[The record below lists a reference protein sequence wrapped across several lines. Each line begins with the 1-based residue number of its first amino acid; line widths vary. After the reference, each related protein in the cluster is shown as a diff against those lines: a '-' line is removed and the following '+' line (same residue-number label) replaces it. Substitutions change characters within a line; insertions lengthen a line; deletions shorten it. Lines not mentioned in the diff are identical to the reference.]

1 MPLFK
6 RQNSSEPVLVTP
18 PATPPTPRQGGFF
31 SRRTDRP
38 PSPGQTATPTG
49 ASSYRSATSNPNSDT
64 ASVRSGFFFGRR
76 RSADS
81 VSLAPSART
90 AGTHASR
97 ASNASAASAASVR
110 SQGKTPSMFSATLK
124 RYSARARENDP
135 TVVAARQKVAS
146 AAEAEAEADRA
157 ILHARARV
165 RDAMESIKVLE
176 DEAQAEANRAKA
188 KNVVARLVSKD
199 ARGLGR
205 HGQT

>member
-6 RQNSSEPVLVTP
+6 RSNSSEPILVTP

-38 PSPGQTATPTG
+38 PSPDPTG
-49 ASSYRSATSNPNSDT
+49 ASSYRSATSKPNSDT
-64 ASVRSGFFFGRR
+64 ASVRSSFFFGRR

-90 AGTHASR
+90 TGTHASHASR
-97 ASNASAASAASVR
+97 ASNASAASTASVK
-110 SQGKTPSMFSATLK
+110 SQGKTPSMFSTTLK
-124 RYSARARENDP
+124 RYAARTRETDP

-157 ILHARARV
+157 VLHARARV

-176 DEAQAEANRAKA
+176 EEAQAEANRAKA

-205 HGQT
+205 HGQA